1 MLNFLKKTLI
11 LQQELLKQAFAM
23 RMNASYEKDLVMLLN
38 QGNET
43 AFEELYHL
51 YSNRLLGFLIRL
63 VKSEI
68 LATEILQEAFIKTW
82 NNRKNIDPERSF
94 RSYLYRIAENLVYDF
109 FRKTSRDTR
118 LQKVL
123 MSSMTEAY
131 SCVEENFRRKETSE
145 LIQNAIDSLPPRR
158 RQVFQLIKMEEQ
170 SYEEVSS
177 LLHVSVSTIND
188 HVVKATKFIREKLE
202 PYHIIT
208 VISVLIFL
216 GLL

>member
-1 MLNFLKKTLI
+1 
-11 LQQELLKQAFAM
+11 M